1 MEASNE
7 FMYEEYKVIKEKLE
21 KILGITITD
30 EAINNA
36 IEVYNENRATM
47 RLFSDVAA
55 MYPQIIKP
63 SVRHAVIKA
72 RQFRIKLNIQ
82 RKLKNLSLSFLHS
95 LLYHSRAKRL
105 FLQVSRQNLTKFLIY
120 SMNSVSLS

>member
-1 MEASNE
+1 
-7 FMYEEYKVIKEKLE
+7 MYEEYKVIKEKLE
-21 KILGITITD
+21 KILAITITD

-63 SVRHAVIKA
+63 SVRHAVIS
-72 RQFRIKLNIQ
+72 FTHSPIT
-82 RKLKNLSLSFLHS
+82 NLVVAS
-95 LLYHSRAKRL
+95 LLLLALLR
-105 FLQVSRQNLTKFLIY
+105 
-120 SMNSVSLS
+120 